1 MKTISALGSRWL
13 RRTAVP
19 AAALLAAFVA
29 AVLPAA
35 PVRAQADAL
44 AYSTTRRT
52 FNVGNLL
59 LQSTIDAD
67 RNGVITDTEAARGPE
82 NPDPFVFYIAD
93 DRTDVKPLDWEF
105 VNPFAPKSVTQTE
118 LSRWAARDPRNGYQL
133 GQKVTK
139 DMAAYWEVDLQKT
152 PLEDLLR
159 YDLLF
164 ITNHRITGFSPVER
178 EKLRKLIDAG
188 GIVWIED
195 CGNMRV
201 DPTGPFVTE
210 HLQFAGNSGLGGG
223 GGGGPLVLLGN
234 HPILNNPYKLS
245 FQEIANLGDKNYGN
259 YHMHA
264 AANMAVAPNPETL
277 INIVGNRGAN
287 GLPYIAAGTYGSG
300 VIIAT
305 SSDSGCDINDYAG
318 GFNGPS
324 GGNSGA
330 YCGPN
335 KQTAHAEDLKF
346 VYNLVAW
353 GSASNTERRNG
364 RRTAAAF
371 QSVGAPL
378 LTRFDFTTPG
388 TPADS
393 IVRGVSSPLVVQGLL
408 IVTGTV
414 NNTPVLRA
422 YDTQP
427 YQDLDGDGNGD
438 DGLPDL
444 NLGAP
449 YDEVWRVNLPG
460 GAGGGAT
467 VLPSAP
473 TAATLPDGTNAL
485 FVTLP
490 DGTLAGYRAFPNTNG
505 RLNIAGQTLPGFPN
519 ATVGGGTYPPGTV
532 SSPSLAPSPVYFE
545 GRVHVVQP
553 DGRIRCVSGY
563 PRAPIAA
570 GANLWLSTDAAVT
583 TPGPVVPLGPPTV
596 GFTRLTTTR
605 LAPNSNNSTLDL
617 MLFQPASQTGASG
630 AGTATKARVLP
641 FFLGARN
648 EVLTTPSGSDGT
660 GVLYDTRAFEG
671 GDRYYVAD
679 PTKDGPFV
687 APRVQVFANEADGST
702 GRQNYLLGRPTARFV
717 GAFMTSG
724 STTQGRVRVTG
735 LGGGGLPTPDDGV
748 VVVVDYD
755 VLYVTNAYG
764 KPASLPADG
773 TRSPNNPALATNGTD
788 IAPGSMST
796 VALSPQDDL
805 IFSAL
810 ESDTSAGGT
819 PSVVSSI
826 YALNEQPG
834 VGNSKA
840 RWRFTLFTP
849 QAGADAGLPL
859 PSGTD
864 FDPYPLTNA
873 LGFAPDYPKTDSATA
888 LPQPEALT
896 EVKTLGAPIV
906 TSQGVVY
913 VLARATS
920 TANGPVTVL
929 MAFTTNREFVLRLPR
944 PLAPGTGVTI
954 SQTNALTGQPVQTV
968 LSQGGQGQNA
978 QFVVDAGRGTI
989 TLTNFVSPLGN
1000 GLPMSASQ
1008 SFIVKATLAGATA
1021 EQTFVFRPQPA
1032 ALAAPGA
1039 PPITE
1044 DITGTPITPLR
1055 GDYSPLLWYYVLP
1068 GEPRSSP
1075 TLAGSY
1081 LYFSTF
1087 VGGKATLMAVD
1098 SDPKGNDATVR
1109 EGRQIFFVADKIG
1122 NANPVVNHARWK
1134 HPLVGLPGAPA
1145 VNLSGAPV
1153 GSEGLLA
1160 VNTDQ
1165 GTFVFDETLTL
1176 ISDGKRVIEVKPD
1189 SSAAW
1194 VLDATVKRTTAGGE
1208 LPFFTLGGGIANTTP
1223 PTGRVVEERKAIS
1236 RPSVVRRLGAA
1247 DLMIADTGNNRV
1259 VRVGRSGEVIWE
1271 LEKITDPFGIASSGD
1286 PLTLNGPTDVQF
1298 WPVTQFDNNNRPV
1311 GYEAHYL
1318 IADASNFRVIEV
1330 VDFYDQNGRI
1340 REDLPGNTRGEHVLV
1355 WTTRTTAREGRQLRF
1370 QSAARFLGSR
1380 SLPAPGPGLV
1390 TGVPT
1395 LVAVVGNLRA
1405 AGSGASAAVDFT
1417 GGSLVS
1423 LNYNPYNPFNVDYPL
1438 RDGAGGIAGNFNPWP
1453 GPPSAT
1459 ATANEPGGN
1468 GLISESVDDLVIPGR
1483 DALGQID
1490 PAAPGTVKR
1499 ISRPLYFEQLTI
1511 PGTSGLP
1518 GVSPVPGR
1526 RQLFLLCDAD
1536 GAYEIEPRLVT
1547 SGGVTRTV
1555 RFVNW
1560 FFTQRDYDLINGV
1573 DQGNPADPNDDTVFD
1588 NDPNDPIGS
1597 RRLKLFDPV
1606 TKRIYAPGTVV
1617 PGLAAQLPRFVP
1629 TSVAK
1634 LPNGDYL
1641 MTNAYT
1647 GASRVFGNRQFNG
1660 EVFEVKPNAPS
1671 VWKVRGTGR
1680 FSDFSAPR
1688 IVNVPD
1694 LTEPL
1699 DPMKMREIRQ
1709 QMGTGQGNTQLLEQP
1724 LFASRLF

>member
-1 MKTISALGSRWL
+1 MKTLSNLGSAWL
-13 RRTAVP
+13 RRTVVP
-19 AAALLAAFVA
+19 AASLLLAALVA
-29 AVLPAA
+29 AVLPADSA
-35 PVRAQADAL
+35 RAQADAL
-44 AYSTTRRT
+44 TYSTTRRT

-59 LQSTIDAD
+59 LQSTVD
-67 RNGVITDTEAARGPE
+67 DTNATTLARGPE

-105 VNPFAPKSVTQTE
+105 VNPFAPKSVTPTE

-139 DMAAYWEVDLQKT
+139 DMACYWEVDLQKT
-152 PLEDLLR
+152 SLEDLLR

-164 ITNHRITGFSPVER
+164 ITNHRITRFSPVER

-201 DPTGPFVTE
+201 DPTGPFVTDQ
-210 HLQFAGNSGLGGG
+210 LQFAGGRGGG
-223 GGGGPLVLLGN
+223 GGVGGPVVRLGN
-234 HPILNNPYKLS
+234 HPILNNPYRLS

-264 AANMAVAPNPETL
+264 AADASLAPNPETL

-300 VIIAT
+300 TIIAT

-346 VYNLVAW
+346 LYNIVAW
-353 GSASNTERRNG
+353 GGASTTERRNG
-364 RRTAAAF
+364 RRTASAF

-393 IVRGVSSPLVVQGLL
+393 IVRGVSAPLVVQGLL

-449 YDEVWRVNLPG
+449 YDEVWRVDLPG
-460 GAGGGAT
+460 GAAGGGAT

-473 TAATLPDGTNAL
+473 TAAVLPDGTNAI

-505 RLNIAGQTLPGFPN
+505 RLNIAGETLPGFPN
-519 ATVGGGTYPPGTV
+519 ASAGGGTYPPG
-532 SSPSLAPSPVYFE
+532 LAPSPVYFE

-563 PRAPIAA
+563 ARAPVAA
-570 GANLWLSTDAAVT
+570 GALLWLSTEAAVT
-583 TPGPVVPLGPPTV
+583 TPGPVIPIGPPTI

-605 LAPNSNNSTLDL
+605 VAPNSNNSTLDL
-617 MLFQPASQTGASG
+617 MLFQPAAQTA
-630 AGTATKARVLP
+630 AGGTGVGVKGRVLP

-648 EVLTTPSGSDGT
+648 EVLTVPSGGNGSGI
-660 GVLYDTRAFEG
+660 LYDTRAYEG
-671 GDRYYVAD
+671 GDRYYIAN
-679 PTKDGPFV
+679 PAKDGPFIV
-687 APRVQVFANEADGST
+687 PRVQVFANETDGST

-717 GAFMTSG
+717 GAFLTSAA
-724 STTQGRVRVTG
+724 TQGRVSVTG
-735 LGGGGLPTPDDGV
+735 PGGTGQPTPDDGV
-748 VVVVDYD
+748 VVAVDYD

-764 KPASLPADG
+764 KPTALPADG
-773 TRSPNNPALATNGTD
+773 TRSPNNPALATSGTE
-788 IAPGSMST
+788 AVTGSMST
-796 VALSPQDDL
+796 VALSPNDEL
-805 IFSAL
+805 IFSAI
-810 ESDTSAGGT
+810 EKDTSSGAGLE
-819 PSVVSSI
+819 VSSV

-840 RWRFTLFTP
+840 HWRFTLFTP
-849 QAGADAGLPL
+849 PAGAGANDPGLPL
-859 PSGTD
+859 PNGTD
-864 FDPYPLTNA
+864 YDPYPLTNSLVFNNA
-873 LGFAPDYPKTDSATA
+873 YPTNDSAIA

-896 EVKTLGAPIV
+896 SVRTLGAPIV

-920 TANGPVTVL
+920 AANGGPVTVL
-929 MAFTTNREFVLRLPR
+929 MAFTTERQLVLRLPR
-944 PLAPGTGVTI
+944 PLAPGSGVTI
-954 SQTNALTGQPVQTV
+954 SQTNALTGQPVETS
-968 LSQGGQGQNA
+968 LSQAGQGQNA
-978 QFVVDAGRGTI
+978 QFVVDAGKGTI

-1008 SFIVKATLAGATA
+1008 SFVVRATPVGATA
-1021 EQTFVFRPQPA
+1021 EQTFIFRPQPVA
-1032 ALAAPGA
+1032 GA
-1039 PPITE
+1039 SPNVVPNET
-1044 DITGTPITPLR
+1044 DLTGNRVTPLR

-1068 GEPRSSP
+1068 GEPKSSP

-1087 VGGKATLMAVD
+1087 VGGTTTLMAVD
-1098 SDPKGNDATVR
+1098 ADPKGNDATVR
-1109 EGRQIFFVADKIG
+1109 EGRQIFFVADALVDPATGTTK
-1122 NANPVVNHARWK
+1122 NPAINHVRWK
-1134 HPLVGLPGAPA
+1134 RQLAGLPAANGSAPF
-1145 VNLSGAPV
+1145 VNSSGAPV
-1153 GSEGLLA
+1153 GMEGLLA

-1165 GTFVFDETLTL
+1165 GLFTFEETLTL

-1194 VLDATVKRTTAGGE
+1194 VLDATVKRKPAGGE
-1208 LPFFTLGGGIANTTP
+1208 LPLFTLGGGLANTTP
-1223 PTGRVVEERKAIS
+1223 PNGRIVEERKAIS

-1259 VRVGRSGEVIWE
+1259 VRVGRSGDVIWE
-1271 LEKITDPFGIASSGD
+1271 LERFNDPFGIASSGD
-1286 PLTLNGPTDVQF
+1286 PLTLSGPTDVQF
-1298 WPVTQFDNNNRPV
+1298 WPVTQFDNNGRPV
-1311 GYEAHYL
+1311 AYEAHYL

-1330 VDFYDQNGRI
+1330 ADFYDQNGRI
-1340 REDLPGNTRGEHVLV
+1340 REDLPGNARGEHVLV
-1355 WTTRTTAREGRQLRF
+1355 WTTRTSAREGRQLRF

-1380 SLPAPGPGLV
+1380 DLAAPGPGLV
-1390 TGVPT
+1390 SGVPT

-1405 AGSGASAAVDFT
+1405 AGSGASTTVDFT

-1423 LNYNPYNPFNVDYPL
+1423 LNYNPYNPFGVDYPL
-1438 RDGAGGIAGNFNPWP
+1438 RNAAGKPVFNFDPWP

-1468 GLISESVDDLVIPGR
+1468 GLIAESVDDLVIP
-1483 DALGQID
+1483 ANLSETGQAVI
-1490 PAAPGTVKR
+1490 KR

-1511 PGTSGLP
+1511 PGISSLP
-1518 GVSPVPGR
+1518 GDSPVPGR

-1536 GAYEIEPRLVT
+1536 GAYEIEPRIVN
-1547 SGGVTRTV
+1547 GRTV

-1560 FFTQRDYDLINGV
+1560 YFTKDDYDIVNGIKALI
-1573 DQGNPADPNDDTVFD
+1573 
-1588 NDPNDPIGS
+1588 
-1597 RRLKLFDPV
+1597 DPV
-1606 TKRIYAPGTVV
+1606 NGLGGRLVPAGGLPGITITKAD
-1617 PGLAAQLPRFVP
+1617 LPQFVP

-1641 MTNAYT
+1641 ITNAYT
-1647 GASRVFGNRQFNG
+1647 GASNVFSNRRFNG
-1660 EVFEVKPNAPS
+1660 EVFEVKPNKAAD
-1671 VWKVRGTGR
+1671 WLMQGRGK
-1680 FSDFSAPR
+1680 FANFSAPR
-1688 IVNVPD
+1688 IVKDGLLN
-1694 LTEPL
+1694 
-1699 DPMKMREIRQ
+1699 RQ